1 MTKIQIKTDVCVR
14 CGRCVTVCPVSI
26 FVPRTRQTPLVEREQ
41 SCIQCGHCIDA
52 CLGDAIIHD
61 SFPAQ
66 CVFQTNS
73 ELLPRPE
80 QLLELIRNRRSN
92 RTITRREIPGDVLK
106 DVLEAA
112 RYAPTAENTRRVV
125 VTVLSEAAVL
135 QELEDATMRFFLRLS
150 KVLMS
155 PLLQPLTKRL
165 LPDLYNEAPEL
176 VRFERRWR
184 AGERPCSCNAKM
196 MLIFSAPAG
205 YGFLK
210 EDTNLAYQNASLMA
224 EAHGLTQI
232 YMGLVQTATRFMGK
246 AKVQR
251 LLHLPQGHRVGAMMA
266 LGIPAFKYHRYT
278 RR

>member
-1 MTKIQIKTDVCVR
+1 MTKIRINSDVCVR
-14 CGRCVTVCPVSI
+14 CERCVAVCPISI
-26 FVPRTRQTPLVEREQ
+26 FVSNQRQVPVVERMN
-41 SCIQCGHCIDA
+41 SCIQCGHCVDV

-61 SFPAQ
+61 AFPAEHTLP
-66 CVFQTNS
+66 TNK
-73 ELLPRPE
+73 EIIPRPD
-80 QLLELIRNRRSN
+80 QLLELIRSRRSN
-92 RTITRREIPGDVLK
+92 RTITKQEIPEHVLGDI
-106 DVLEAA
+106 LEAA

-150 KVLMS
+150 KALMS

-176 VRFERRWR
+176 ARFERRWR